1 MQNNLYSYLYT
12 KKLLMV
18 TSKNSSITFFVCVLM
33 FAIWAP
39 SCFAEDWDLENN
51 HNFDSMTDLR
61 DGLVYKTVQ
70 IGSQTWMAENLSFNT
85 DDSYCNGDKAIHCIR
100 YGRLYTW
107 KAAMNACP
115 AGWRLPTEADWTYL
129 LDIVGG
135 QPLAGKML
143 KSVSSWQKP
152 NRGTNVFGFSANPA
166 GVRFEDGTYNDP
178 GRYAIFW
185 SASEESEKEA
195 YGLYLQN
202 FNDRADLNS
211 SDKKNGFSVRC
222 VKGNIRRETRDERR
236 EGNAVVGNLL
246 TDSRDGQTYRTV
258 QIGSQTWMAENLNL
272 KTDSSFCYNEA
283 DSNCTKYG
291 QLYKLI
297 DVMDSAGRFS
307 SNGKGCG
314 YREKCT
320 PRYPVRGVCPLGWHV
335 PTKSEWE
342 VLFVAV
348 GGILDKR
355 GDYAMAGKFLKA
367 KNGWIQSSKR
377 IDEIDVV
384 DRKGYWEKKKLD
396 NPVSV
401 TGTDDYGFSVLPAGM
416 WRTWRGFQLEGEN
429 VTFWAAKEPTSYEN
443 VVKFRFDD
451 AGAYFSKANLYD
463 GFYVR
468 CIKD

>member
-1 MQNNLYSYLYT
+1 
-12 KKLLMV
+12 MV
-18 TSKNSSITFFVCVLM
+18 TSKNFSITFFICVLM
-33 FAIWAP
+33 FAVLVP
-39 SCFAEDWDLENN
+39 SCFADDWDLENN
-51 HNFDSMTDLR
+51 HNFGSMTDLR
-61 DGLVYKTVQ
+61 DGWVYKTVQ
-70 IGSQTWMAENLSFNT
+70 IGSQTWMAENLSFKT
-85 DDSYCNGDKAIHCIR
+85 DDSFCNGDKAIHCVR
-100 YGRLYTW
+100 HGRLYTW

-166 GVRFEDGTYNDP
+166 GAKFEDGTYNDP

-185 SASEESEKEA
+185 STSEESEKEA

-222 VKGNIRRETRDERR
+222 IKGFARREARDERR

-258 QIGSQTWMAENLNL
+258 QIGLQTWMAENLNF

-291 QLYKLI
+291 QIYRLF

-307 SNGKGCG
+307 TNGKGCG

-342 VLFVAV
+342 ALFVAV
-348 GGILDKR
+348 GGILGER
-355 GDYAMAGKFLKA
+355 GNYTMAGKFLKA
-367 KNGWIQSSKR
+367 KNGWSQSSKR
-377 IDEIDVV
+377 IDEIEVV
-384 DRKGYWEKKKLD
+384 DHNGYWKKEKLD

-401 TGTDDYGFSVLPAGM
+401 TGTDDYGFSVLPAGG
-416 WRTWRGFQLEGEN
+416 WHAWKGFGSEGEG
-429 VTFWAAKEPTSYEN
+429 VAFWAIEEPSSYDN
-443 VVKFRFDD
+443 GVSFRHDD
-451 AGAYFSKANLYD
+451 AGTFFFVAKKYYGL
-463 GFYVR
+463 YVR